1 MKAVSAVLLI
11 VLGVRGSVHS
21 VVLPP
26 PAGTEV
32 LEITSGDT
40 LLVLC
45 AGSLRVLTP
54 VRRAYDNLIPG
65 GRPAG
70 VGVDSI
76 AYRVDDPGQERTL
89 IPGPGVFYLAPDLPA
104 TFPNDTFFLVE
115 PPYIA
120 FPGKIVQVA
129 VRADDTYIGY
139 LMELINTPFIM
150 TPRLTPEGRH
160 QSDARLGTDCAGL
173 AVYGRRRMG
182 HQVQYLGPSG
192 IVRYLDDL
200 GNGMLA
206 PRLVSGIELYTDSSG
221 APMPVGEGGLLP
233 GDILHFQVQVSVF
246 YGDCGSIGL
255 LDPDDLVIQSWFDG
269 PHICTIRDNG
279 FFPRPLSV
287 HRWRE

>member
-11 VLGVRGSVHS
+11 VVGVRGSVHS

-54 VRRAYDNLIPG
+54 VRRAYDNMIPG

-76 AYRVDDPGQERTL
+76 AYRVNDPGQERTL
-89 IPGPGVFYLAPDLPA
+89 IPGPGVFYLASDLPD
-104 TFPNDTFFLVE
+104 TTPSDTFFLVE
-115 PPYIA
+115 PPYLA

-150 TPRLTPEGRH
+150 TPRLTPEGCH

-182 HQVQYLGPSG
+182 FRVQYLGPSG
-192 IVRYLDDL
+192 IIAYLESL
-200 GNGMLA
+200 GDGQFTLDT
-206 PRLVSGIELYTDSSG
+206 VSGIELYMNGDGT
-221 APMPVGEGGLLP
+221 PMPVGEGGLLP
-233 GDILHFQVQVSVF
+233 GDILHFRAQVSVF
-246 YGDCGSIGL
+246 FSDCGITGL
-255 LDPDDLVIQSWFDG
+255 LDPEDIVIQSWFDG
-269 PHICTIRDNG
+269 PHICTIRENG
-279 FFPRPLSV
+279 FFPRPLRV
-287 HRWRE
+287 YRWRE

>member
-1 MKAVSAVLLI
+1 MKAVSTVLLL
-11 VLGVRGSVHS
+11 VVGVHGGIHS

-89 IPGPGVFYLAPDLPA
+89 IPGPGVFYLASDLPEA
-104 TFPNDTFFLVE
+104 IAEDTFFLVE
-115 PPYIA
+115 PPHLA
-120 FPGKIVQVA
+120 FPGEIVQVA
-129 VRADDTYIGY
+129 VRTDDTYIGY

-150 TPRLTPEGRH
+150 TPRLTPEGHH
-160 QSDARLGTDCAGL
+160 QTDDRLGTDCAGL

-182 HQVQYLGPSG
+182 FRVQYLGPSG
-192 IVRYLDDL
+192 ITAYLDSL
-200 GNGMLA
+200 GDGQFT
-206 PRLVSGIELYTDSSG
+206 PGTVSGIALYLDG
-221 APMPVGEGGLLP
+221 GGNPMDVGEGGLLP
-233 GDILHFQVQVSVF
+233 GDILHFRAQVSVF
-246 YGDCGSIGL
+246 FSDRGTTGV
-255 LDPDDLVIQSWFDG
+255 LDPEDLVIQSWFDG
-269 PHICTIRDNG
+269 PHICTIRENG
-279 FFPRPLSV
+279 FFPRPLRV
-287 HRWRE
+287 YRWRE